1 MVVGTIGTGLCM
13 AGLYGTAMGNSSG
26 IFEKYPLCM
35 GVLVVLPGVFSL
47 VVLAGMGALA
57 DCTDIR
63 TGMASLYA
71 LLVLMFTLTVWNA
84 VFLRQERKAAAT
96 V

>member
-1 MVVGTIGTGLCM
+1 MAVGTIGTGLCM

-47 VVLAGMGALA
+47 VVLAGIGRGLPIARTSAQVWLR
-57 DCTDIR
+57 CTR
-63 TGMASLYA
+63 C
-71 LLVLMFTLTVWNA
+71 WC
-84 VFLRQERKAAAT
+84 
-96 V
+96 